1 MTKNSRL
8 IQDCI
13 LIIFLILC
21 SNDVHALRLRTK
33 TNQVESNQDK
43 SDELGGSL
51 FDDLTSP
58 DEIQS
63 EALNSEDRE
72 IEGKESVNDDDLF
85 GDGSGVNDN
94 NQQIN
99 TNKMKEKDEEEINRL
114 AQEEEATRL
123 AQEEQA
129 KRLAEEEQAKQL
141 AAEEEAKRLAKEEQA
156 KRLAEEEQAKRLA
169 EEEQA
174 KRLAEEEKKK
184 EKEQEDIPIPKDLT
198 PLEKIHHPFQEEK
211 STKTRIHTLL
221 TLITFGSCYLIF
233 RIIYNLS
240 KNTNKFISKGISS
253 LSNQIMFLFI
263 CYITTLIFY
272 IYGTFD
278 SIPIN
283 WEYLLSGISLF
294 IISWFIY
301 NTCLL
306 FISLFILNKWKHLDS
321 ESTSF
326 NDLRHQ
332 YDRIQN
338 QNYQNGNNSPSS
350 TAKTTSLI
358 EQFEFLVLKRF
369 FFIPLFPLFK
379 PSSLLKQ
386 MHFSVYLEKCL
397 LMKLRHFFKFSWT
410 CWILAITVMMFWN
423 VFIVTGSVLF
433 VTIFSMLI
441 PLLGLAILLVIHIYQ
456 KHVYRKVVQP
466 ITEHNMSNFQDIE
479 YNSNSALLSQGHPV
493 YLLNL
498 IQNEN
503 KMNALNK
510 KTISLHEHIHLRPP
524 SLYENTLICG
534 ASGFAFMFNII
545 QTCSMLFIAWLIILY
560 IKHYFYIRTV
570 YSKLTVLLFM
580 IPCSIVYFVL
590 YVYLTAIVLKWN
602 AVVSSIEMNR
612 SEKNVK
618 KLMHYHIKRAS
629 RISEEIFLIFKR
641 IYYDMK
647 LNTKQNQFSFEDV
660 NEMKLGFP
668 HLQELIRMS
677 VCRYTGKA
685 NDSGEINIKDD
696 LIPYMKS
703 LGNTLNAKEIEFMF
717 HLISDFD
724 AVEQKGKLNVSNLYD
739 ICGAVLHFRTKRP
752 CDVFKFVFDTF
763 YQNNPQYY
771 KDTKMSFQNMEV
783 FIDKYKEFFNNE
795 QVEFIKEQCLYF
807 GNSFSFDSIVNSF
820 VSFRQYCPY

>member
-8 IQDCI
+8 IQDYI

-21 SNDVHALRLRTK
+21 SNDVRALRLRTK
-33 TNQVESNQDK
+33 MNQVESNQDK

-72 IEGKESVNDDDLF
+72 VEGKESVNDDDLF
-85 GDGSGVNDN
+85 ENDNNVNGN

-99 TNKMKEKDEEEINRL
+99 TNKTKDKDEDEINRL
-114 AQEEEATRL
+114 AQEEEAMRL
-123 AQEEQA
+123 AAEEQA
-129 KRLAEEEQAKQL
+129 KRLAEEEQAM
-141 AAEEEAKRLAKEEQA
+141 
-156 KRLAEEEQAKRLA
+156 RLAEEEQAKRLA

-174 KRLAEEEKKK
+174 KRIAEKEKKK
-184 EKEQEDIPIPKDLT
+184 EQQQEQEDILIPKDLT

-221 TLITFGSCYLIF
+221 TLITFGSCYLIL
-233 RIIYNLS
+233 RIICNLA

-306 FISLFILNKWKHLDS
+306 FTSLFIVNKWKHLDN

-338 QNYQNGNNSPSS
+338 QNYQNGNDSPSS

-441 PLLGLAILLVIHIYQ
+441 PLLGLVILLIIH
-456 KHVYRKVVQP
+456 
-466 ITEHNMSNFQDIE
+466 
-479 YNSNSALLSQGHPV
+479 
-493 YLLNL
+493 
-498 IQNEN
+498 
-503 KMNALNK
+503 
-510 KTISLHEHIHLRPP
+510 
-524 SLYENTLICG
+524 
-534 ASGFAFMFNII
+534 
-545 QTCSMLFIAWLIILY
+545 
-560 IKHYFYIRTV
+560 
-570 YSKLTVLLFM
+570 
-580 IPCSIVYFVL
+580 
-590 YVYLTAIVLKWN
+590 
-602 AVVSSIEMNR
+602 
-612 SEKNVK
+612 
-618 KLMHYHIKRAS
+618 
-629 RISEEIFLIFKR
+629 
-641 IYYDMK
+641 
-647 LNTKQNQFSFEDV
+647 
-660 NEMKLGFP
+660 
-668 HLQELIRMS
+668 
-677 VCRYTGKA
+677 
-685 NDSGEINIKDD
+685 
-696 LIPYMKS
+696 
-703 LGNTLNAKEIEFMF
+703 
-717 HLISDFD
+717 
-724 AVEQKGKLNVSNLYD
+724 
-739 ICGAVLHFRTKRP
+739 
-752 CDVFKFVFDTF
+752 
-763 YQNNPQYY
+763 
-771 KDTKMSFQNMEV
+771 
-783 FIDKYKEFFNNE
+783 
-795 QVEFIKEQCLYF
+795 
-807 GNSFSFDSIVNSF
+807 
-820 VSFRQYCPY
+820 

>member
-13 LIIFLILC
+13 MIIFLILC
-21 SNDVHALRLRTK
+21 SNDVYCLRLRTT

-63 EALNSEDRE
+63 EALNSEERE
-72 IEGKESVNDDDLF
+72 IEGKESTNDDDLF
-85 GDGSGVNDN
+85 GNDSN
-94 NQQIN
+94 VKQQKT
-99 TNKMKEKDEEEINRL
+99 TNKTKEEDEINRL
-114 AQEEEATRL
+114 AK
-123 AQEEQA
+123 EQA
-129 KRLAEEEQAKQL
+129 KRLAAEEESKRL
-141 AAEEEAKRLAKEEQA
+141 AAEDQA

-169 EEEQA
+169 AEEESKRLAEEEA
-174 KRLAEEEKKK
+174 KRLAEEENKKK
-184 EKEQEDIPIPKDLT
+184 QEKQQELEEPSFPKNLS

-211 STKTRIHTLL
+211 STKTRIYTIL
-221 TLITFGSCYLIF
+221 TLIIFGSCYLIL
-233 RIIYNLS
+233 RIIYNLA
-240 KNTNKFISKGISS
+240 KNSNKFISKGIAS
-253 LSNQIMFLFI
+253 LSNQIMFLLI
-263 CYITTLIFY
+263 CDIITLIFY

-283 WEYLLSGISLF
+283 WEYLLSGLSLF
-294 IISWFIY
+294 IVSWFIY

-306 FISLFILNKWKHLDS
+306 FISLFVLKKWKQLDK

-332 YDRIQN
+332 FDRIQN
-338 QNYQNGNNSPSS
+338 QNYQNGKSSSS
-350 TAKTTSLI
+350 TAETSSLI
-358 EQFEFLVLKRF
+358 EKFEFLVLKRF

-379 PSSLLKQ
+379 PSSFLKE

-397 LMKLRHFFKFSWT
+397 LTKLRQFFKFSWT
-410 CWILAITVMMFWN
+410 CWILTITVIMFWN

-441 PLLGLAILLVIHIYQ
+441 PLLGLLILLIIHIYQ
-456 KHVYRKVVQP
+456 KHVYHRVVQP
-466 ITEHNMSNFQDIE
+466 ISEHNMSNFQDIE

-498 IQNEN
+498 IQNET
-503 KMNALNK
+503 KMNELNK
-510 KTISLHEHIHLRPP
+510 KTISFHEHIHLRPP

-534 ASGFAFMFNII
+534 ASGFALMFNVI
-545 QTCSMLFIAWLIILY
+545 QTCSLLFIAWIIILY
-560 IKHYFYIRTV
+560 VKHYFYIRTV
-570 YSKLTVLLFM
+570 YSKLTVFLFM
-580 IPCSIVYFVL
+580 IPCSIIYFIL
-590 YVYLTAIVLKWN
+590 YVYLTAVVLKWN

-618 KLMHYHIKRAS
+618 KMVNYHIKRAS

-647 LNTKQNQFSFEDV
+647 LNKKQSNFSFEEESNLLHFKNSTQ

-677 VCRYTGKA
+677 VCRYTGKE
-685 NDSGEINIKDD
+685 NDNGEINIKED
-696 LIPYMKS
+696 LLPYLKS
-703 LGNTLNAKEIEFMF
+703 LGNTLNSNEIEFMF

-724 AVEQKGKLNVSNLYD
+724 AFEKKGKLNVNNLYD
-739 ICGAVLHFRTKRP
+739 ICGAILHFRTKRP
-752 CDVFKFVFDTF
+752 IDIYKFVFDTF
-763 YQNNPQYY
+763 YQNHPQYY
-771 KDTKMSFQNMEV
+771 KETNMSFQTMELL
-783 FIDKYKEFFNNE
+783 INNYKEYFNNE
-795 QVEFIKEQCLYF
+795 HVSFIKEQCLYY
-807 GNSFSFDSIVNSF
+807 GNSFSFDSIINSF